1 VNTTQISAPRFAFP
15 SELTEPSVALASLNE
30 KAEPARPEG
39 SAAQQAAQQ
48 ANSAA
53 STMASSTGQQ
63 ASPAAAK
70 YTGEPI
76 SVNLKEVICATSSA

>member
-48 ANSAA
+48 ANSRIHH
-53 STMASSTGQQ
+53 GQLDG
-63 ASPAAAK
+63 PAGISCRCQIYGRANF
-70 YTGEPI
+70 GE
-76 SVNLKEVICATSSA
+76 SQGKWICATSSA